1 MILEGQVGSH
11 MLEFPIKRTITIDDT
26 KKTKRGRKKK
36 DDGEKIVIHG
46 TVNIPE
52 KKPLQKLDPLPKNA
66 KNLVIVESPAK
77 AKTIEKFLGSSYKV
91 IASRGHLR
99 DLPRNQFGVKIE
111 QDFEPSYTNMWDK
124 RKLIEE
130 LQHEFVRSRNVYLAT
145 DPDREGEAISWHLA
159 HLLNIDPKDKC
170 RIMFHEITQKAVTE
184 ALQKPSCIDL
194 HKVDAQ
200 QARRVLDRIVGYKL
214 SPLLWKKV
222 CKGLS
227 AGRVQSV
234 AVRLICERE
243 EEITAFTPEEYWTV
257 SGTYKTD
264 DGVTLLAELVKID
277 GKKAAVATQEEAQAI
292 TRKLLW
298 ETQQEAGH
306 EPDRIT
312 KVEKRKR
319 KRNPQPPF
327 TTSTMQQECVSKLN
341 FGAKKTMMLAQQLYE
356 GLEIGGQGHVGL
368 ITYMRTD
375 SVRINDDMI
384 QAAREYISSVYGREY
399 VPAKPR
405 IYKTKQNSQDA
416 HEAIRPTSLEL
427 TPQVVSP
434 FLSRDQLRLYRL
446 IWDRFLA
453 SQMEAVETEHMAI
466 VITSGAYELR
476 SAGYKVLFRG
486 FTELYEDVKDK
497 TLAEL
502 PHIQPDTIVHNTA
515 VEPAQHFTQPPARYT
530 EASLIKT
537 LEEKGI
543 GRPSTYAPIMDTIQN
558 RNYVEKK
565 DKQFVPT
572 ELGVIIVE
580 LLKKYFE
587 HIINVDFTAHMEEE
601 LDGIEQ
607 GQDTYVHVMEEFYNV
622 FKPEMDVAEQQMEKV
637 TIAGEESG
645 QVCELCGAPMVYK
658 FGRFGKFLACSNFPE
673 CRNTKAIVE
682 DLGITC
688 PKCGKGSMIRRKSR
702 RGRVFYGCS
711 KYPDCDFVLWNEPV
725 NQVCPECGSIM
736 VIKHYKK
743 SPDKI
748 FCSNPECE
756 HHKKGEVVH
765 ET

>member
-1 MILEGQVGSH
+1 
-11 MLEFPIKRTITIDDT
+11 MLEFPIKRTIIIDDT
-26 KKTKRGRKKK
+26 KKKKRSRKKK
-36 DDGEKIVIHG
+36 EDGEKMVIHG
-46 TVNIPE
+46 TVNLPE

-66 KNLVIVESPAK
+66 KNLIIVESPAK
-77 AKTIEKFLGSSYKV
+77 AKTIEKFLGPSYKV
-91 IASRGHLR
+91 LASRGHLR
-99 DLPRNQFGVKIE
+99 DLPRNQFGVKIDDNF
-111 QDFEPSYTNMWDK
+111 QPTYTNMWDK

-130 LQHEFVRSRNVYLAT
+130 LQNEFVRSKKVYLAT

-159 HLLNIDPKDKC
+159 YLLNIDPTEKC
-170 RIMFHEITQKAVTE
+170 RIMFHEITKKAVLAGLDDPE
-184 ALQKPSCIDL
+184 PIDL
-194 HKVDAQ
+194 KKVDAQ

-243 EEITAFTPEEYWTV
+243 EEIKAFVPEEYWTV
-257 SGTYKTD
+257 SGTYETE
-264 DGVTLLAELVKID
+264 DGITLTAELTKID
-277 GKKAAVATQEEAQAI
+277 GKKAVIATGEEAQAI
-292 TRKLLW
+292 AKALMW
-298 ETQQEAGH
+298 EQENPSGQAA
-306 EPDRIT
+306 DAIT

-319 KRNPQPPF
+319 KRQPQPPF

-356 GLEIGGQGHVGL
+356 GLDIGEQGHVGL

-384 QAAREYISSVYGREY
+384 QAARDYVASVYGAEY
-399 VPAKPR
+399 LPPKARV
-405 IYKTKQNSQDA
+405 YKTKQNSQDA

-427 TPQVVSP
+427 TPHVVAP
-434 FLSRDQLRLYRL
+434 FLSRDQLRLYTF
-446 IWDRFLA
+446 IWNRFLA
-453 SQMEAVETEHMAI
+453 SQMEAVETEHMTI
-466 VITSGAYELR
+466 VITSGIYELR
-476 SAGYKVLFRG
+476 SAGYKVLFKG
-486 FTELYEDVKDK
+486 FTELYEDVKKDK

-502 PHIQPDTIVHNTA
+502 PNLAVNTIVHNKK
-515 VEPAQHFTQPPARYT
+515 VESTQHFTQPPARYT

-572 ELGVIIVE
+572 ELGTIIVD

-587 HIINVDFTAHMEEE
+587 RIINVGFTAHMEEE

-607 GQDTYVHVMEEFYNV
+607 GEDTYVHVMKEFYDV
-622 FKPEMDVAEQQMEKV
+622 FKPEMDVAEEQMEKV
-637 TIAGEESG
+637 TVAGQDSG

-688 PKCGKGSMIRRKSR
+688 PKCGKGTLIKRKSK
-702 RGRVFYGCS
+702 RGRIFYGCS
-711 KYPDCDFVLWNEPV
+711 HYPDCDFVLWNQPIDKK
-725 NQVCPECGSIM
+725 CPDCGSIM
-736 VIKHYKK
+736 VVKHYKK
-743 SPDKI
+743 GPDKI
-748 FCSNPECE
+748 FCSNPDCE
-756 HHKKGEVVH
+756 KHKKGEVVN
-765 ET
+765 EE

>member
-1 MILEGQVGSH
+1 
-11 MLEFPIKRTITIDDT
+11 MLEFPIKRTIVIDDT
-26 KKTKRGRKKK
+26 KKKKRSRKKK
-36 DDGEKIVIHG
+36 EDGEKMIING
-46 TVNIPE
+46 TVNLPD
-52 KKPLQKLDPLPKNA
+52 KKPLKKMDPLPKNA

-77 AKTIEKFLGSSYKV
+77 AKTIERFLGSEYKV
-91 IASRGHLR
+91 MASRGHLR
-99 DLPRNQFGVKIE
+99 DLPRNQFGVNIE
-111 QDFEPSYTNMWDK
+111 NGFTPSYTNMWDK

-130 LQHEFVRSRNVYLAT
+130 LQHEFVRSKNVYLAT

-159 HLLNIDPKDKC
+159 HLLEMDPKEKC
-170 RIMFHEITQKAVTE
+170 RVMFHEITKKAVLAGMDDPE
-184 ALQKPSCIDL
+184 PIDL
-194 HKVDAQ
+194 QKVDAQ

-243 EEITAFTPEEYWTV
+243 EEIKAFVPEEYWTV
-257 SGTYKTD
+257 SGVYKTEK
-264 DGVTLLAELVKID
+264 GLSLTAELVKID
-277 GKKAAVATQEEAQAI
+277 GKKADISDGDQARQI
-292 TRKLLW
+292 AEDLQW
-298 ETQQEAGH
+298 EQKGLAGH
-306 EPDRIT
+306 EPDRIE
-312 KVEKRKR
+312 KVEKRRR
-319 KRNPQPPF
+319 KRQPQPPF

-356 GLEIGGQGHVGL
+356 GLDIGDHGHVGL

-384 QAAREYISSVYGREY
+384 QAARERIRSVYGPEY
-399 VPAKPR
+399 VPPKPR
-405 IYKTKQNSQDA
+405 IYKTKQSSQDA

-427 TPQVVSP
+427 TPAKVAD
-434 FLSRDQLRLYRL
+434 FLSRDQLRLYTL
-446 IWDRFLA
+446 IWNRFLA

-466 VITSGAYELR
+466 TIHSGQYELR
-476 SAGYKVLFRG
+476 AAGYKVVFKG
-486 FTELYEDVKDK
+486 FTELYEDAKKDK
-497 TLAEL
+497 TAAEL
-502 PHIQPDTIVHNTA
+502 PHLEEGTVVHNQS
-515 VEPAQHFTQPPARYT
+515 VEPTQHFTQPPARYT

-572 ELGVIIVE
+572 ELGVIIVD

-587 HIINVDFTAHMEEE
+587 RIINVGFTAHMEEE
-601 LDGIEQ
+601 LDGIER
-607 GQDTYVHVMEEFYNV
+607 GTDTYVHVLQEFYDV
-622 FKPEMDVAEQQMEKV
+622 FKPEMDVAEEQMEKV
-637 TIAGEESG
+637 TVAGQDSG

-688 PKCGKGSMIRRKSR
+688 PKCGKGTLIKRKSK
-702 RGRVFYGCS
+702 RGRLFYGCS
-711 KYPDCDFVLWNEPV
+711 EYPECDFVLWNQPV
-725 NQVCPECGSIM
+725 DKKCPRCGSIM
-736 VIKHYKK
+736 VVKHYKK
-743 SPDKI
+743 GPDKI

-756 HHKKGEVVH
+756 NHKKGEVVH
-765 ET
+765 EE

>member
-1 MILEGQVGSH
+1 
-11 MLEFPIKRTITIDDT
+11 MLEFPIKRTIIIDDT
-26 KKTKRGRKKK
+26 KKKKRGRKKK
-36 DDGEKIVIHG
+36 ADGEKMIING
-46 TVNIPE
+46 TVNLPE
-52 KKPLQKLDPLPKNA
+52 KKPLKKLDPLPKNA

-77 AKTIEKFLGSSYKV
+77 AKTIERFLGSEYKV
-91 IASRGHLR
+91 MASRGHLR
-99 DLPRNQFGVKIE
+99 DLPRNQFGVNIE
-111 QDFEPSYTNMWDK
+111 DGFTPSYTNMWDK

-130 LQHEFVRSRNVYLAT
+130 LQNEYVRSKKVYLAT

-159 HLLNIDPKDKC
+159 HLLEMDPKDTC
-170 RIMFHEITQKAVTE
+170 RVMFHEITEKAVHAGMQDPE
-184 ALQKPSCIDL
+184 PIDL
-194 HKVDAQ
+194 QKVDAQ

-243 EEITAFTPEEYWTV
+243 EEIKAFVPEEYWTV
-257 SGTYKTD
+257 SGTYKTE
-264 DGVTLLAELVKID
+264 DGQMLATELIKI
-277 GKKAAVATQEEAQAI
+277 GGEKAAIADGDTANRIAADLQWEANGQD
-292 TRKLLW
+292 
-298 ETQQEAGH
+298 GH
-306 EPDRIT
+306 APDRIT
-312 KVEKRKR
+312 KVEKRRR
-319 KRNPQPPF
+319 KRHPQPPF

-356 GLEIGGQGHVGL
+356 GLDIGDRGHVGL

-375 SVRINDDMI
+375 STRINDDMI
-384 QAAREYISSVYGREY
+384 QAAREFVTANYGEEYI
-399 VPAKPR
+399 PPKPR
-405 IYKTKQNSQDA
+405 VYKTKQSSQDA

-427 TPQVVSP
+427 MPSVVAP
-434 FLSRDQLRLYRL
+434 YLSRDQLRLYTL
-446 IWDRFLA
+446 VWNRFLA

-466 VITSGAYELR
+466 TITCDPYELR
-476 SAGYKVLFRG
+476 AAGYKVLFKG
-486 FTELYEDVKDK
+486 FTELYEDTKKDK
-497 TLAEL
+497 TLSEL
-502 PHIQPDTIVHNTA
+502 PHMEEGTLVHNQT
-515 VEPAQHFTQPPARYT
+515 VEPIQHFTQPPARYT

-572 ELGVIIVE
+572 ELGVVIVD
-580 LLKKYFE
+580 LLKKFFE
-587 HIINVDFTAHMEEE
+587 RIINVGFTAHMEEE
-601 LDGIEQ
+601 LDAIEQ
-607 GQDTYVHVMEEFYNV
+607 GKDTYTHVLQEFYDV
-622 FKPEMDVAEQQMEKV
+622 FKPEMDVAEAQMEKV
-637 TIAGEESG
+637 TVAGQDSG

-688 PKCGKGSMIRRKSR
+688 PKCGKGTLIKRKSK

-711 KYPDCDFVLWNEPV
+711 EYPACDFVLWNQPV
-725 NQVCPECGSIM
+725 DKKCPVCGSIM
-736 VIKHYKK
+736 IVKHYKK
-743 SPDKI
+743 GPDKI
-748 FCSNPECE
+748 FCSNAECE
-756 HHKKGEVVH
+756 NHKKGEVVN
-765 ET
+765 EE

>member
-1 MILEGQVGSH
+1 
-11 MLEFPIKRTITIDDT
+11 MLEFPIKRTIIIDDT
-26 KKTKRGRKKK
+26 KKKKRGRKKK
-36 DDGEKIVIHG
+36 ADGEKMIING
-46 TVNIPE
+46 TVNLPE
-52 KKPLQKLDPLPKNA
+52 KKPLKKLDPLPKNA

-77 AKTIEKFLGSSYKV
+77 AKTIERFLGSEYKV
-91 IASRGHLR
+91 MASRGHLR
-99 DLPRNQFGVKIE
+99 DLPRNQFGVNIE
-111 QDFEPSYTNMWDK
+111 DGFTPSYTNMWDK

-130 LQHEFVRSRNVYLAT
+130 LQNEYVRSKKVYLAT

-159 HLLNIDPKDKC
+159 HLLEMDPKDTC
-170 RIMFHEITQKAVTE
+170 RVMFHEITEKAVLAGMQDPE
-184 ALQKPSCIDL
+184 PIDL
-194 HKVDAQ
+194 QKVDAQ

-243 EEITAFTPEEYWTV
+243 EEIKAFVPEEYWTV
-257 SGTYKTD
+257 SGTYKTE
-264 DGVTLLAELVKID
+264 DGQVLTTELVKIH
-277 GKKAAVATQEEAQAI
+277 GEKAAIGDGDTAARIAADLQWEANGQD
-292 TRKLLW
+292 
-298 ETQQEAGH
+298 GH
-306 EPDRIT
+306 APDRIT

-319 KRNPQPPF
+319 KRQPQPPF

-356 GLEIGGQGHVGL
+356 GLDIGDRGHVGL

-375 SVRINDDMI
+375 STRINDDMI
-384 QAAREYISSVYGREY
+384 QAVREFVTANYGEEYI
-399 VPAKPR
+399 PPKPR
-405 IYKTKQNSQDA
+405 VYKTKQSSQDA

-427 TPQVVSP
+427 MPSVVAP
-434 FLSRDQLRLYRL
+434 YLSRDQLRLYTL
-446 IWDRFLA
+446 VWNRFLA

-466 VITSGAYELR
+466 TITCDPYELR
-476 SAGYKVLFRG
+476 AAGYKVLFKG
-486 FTELYEDVKDK
+486 FTELYEDTKKDK
-497 TLAEL
+497 TLSEL
-502 PHIQPDTIVHNTA
+502 PHIEEGTLVHNQT
-515 VEPAQHFTQPPARYT
+515 VEPIQHFTQPPARYT

-572 ELGVIIVE
+572 ELGVVIVD
-580 LLKKYFE
+580 LLKKFFE
-587 HIINVDFTAHMEEE
+587 RIINVGFTAHMEEE
-601 LDGIEQ
+601 LDAIEQ
-607 GQDTYVHVMEEFYNV
+607 GKDTYTHVLQEFYDV
-622 FKPEMDVAEQQMEKV
+622 FKPEMDVAEEQMEKV
-637 TIAGEESG
+637 TVAGQDSG

-688 PKCGKGSMIRRKSR
+688 PKCGKGTLIKRKSK

-711 KYPDCDFVLWNEPV
+711 EYPACDFVLWNQPV
-725 NQVCPECGSIM
+725 DKKCPVCGSIM
-736 VIKHYKK
+736 IVKHYKK
-743 SPDKI
+743 GPDKI
-748 FCSNPECE
+748 FCSNAECE
-756 HHKKGEVVH
+756 NHKKGEVVN
-765 ET
+765 EE

>member
-1 MILEGQVGSH
+1 
-11 MLEFPIKRTITIDDT
+11 MLEFPIKRTIIIDDT
-26 KKTKRGRKKK
+26 KKKKRGRKKK
-36 DDGEKIVIHG
+36 ADGEKMIING
-46 TVNIPE
+46 TVNLPE
-52 KKPLQKLDPLPKNA
+52 KKPLKKLDPLPKNA

-77 AKTIEKFLGSSYKV
+77 AKTIERFLGSEYKV
-91 IASRGHLR
+91 MASRGHLR
-99 DLPRNQFGVKIE
+99 DLPRNQFGVNIE
-111 QDFEPSYTNMWDK
+111 DGFTPSYTNMWDK

-130 LQHEFVRSRNVYLAT
+130 LQNEYVRSKKVYLAT

-159 HLLNIDPKDKC
+159 HLLEMDPKDTC
-170 RIMFHEITQKAVTE
+170 RVMFHEITEKAVLAGMQDPE
-184 ALQKPSCIDL
+184 PIDL
-194 HKVDAQ
+194 QKVDAQ

-243 EEITAFTPEEYWTV
+243 EEIKAFVPEEYWTV
-257 SGTYKTD
+257 SGTYKTE
-264 DGVTLLAELVKID
+264 DGQVLTTELVKIH
-277 GKKAAVATQEEAQAI
+277 GEKAAIGDGDTAARIAADLQWEANGQDDHA
-292 TRKLLW
+292 
-298 ETQQEAGH
+298 
-306 EPDRIT
+306 PDRIT

-319 KRNPQPPF
+319 KRQPQPPF

-356 GLEIGGQGHVGL
+356 GLDIGDRGHVGL

-375 SVRINDDMI
+375 STRINDDMI
-384 QAAREYISSVYGREY
+384 QAAREFVTANYGEEYI
-399 VPAKPR
+399 PPKPR
-405 IYKTKQNSQDA
+405 VYKTKQSSQDA

-427 TPQVVSP
+427 MPSVVAP
-434 FLSRDQLRLYRL
+434 YLSRDQLRLYTL
-446 IWDRFLA
+446 VWNRFLA

-466 VITSGAYELR
+466 TITCAPYELR
-476 SAGYKVLFRG
+476 AAGYKVLFKG
-486 FTELYEDVKDK
+486 FTELYEDTKKDK
-497 TLAEL
+497 TLSEL
-502 PHIQPDTIVHNTA
+502 PHMEEGTLVHNQT
-515 VEPAQHFTQPPARYT
+515 VEPIQHFTQPPARYT

-572 ELGVIIVE
+572 ELGVVIVD
-580 LLKKYFE
+580 LLKKFFE
-587 HIINVDFTAHMEEE
+587 RIINVGFTAHMEEE
-601 LDGIEQ
+601 LDAIEQ
-607 GQDTYVHVMEEFYNV
+607 GKDTYTHVLQEFYDV
-622 FKPEMDVAEQQMEKV
+622 FKPEMDVAEEQMEKV
-637 TIAGEESG
+637 TVAGQDSG

-688 PKCGKGSMIRRKSR
+688 PKCGKGTLIKRKSK

-711 KYPDCDFVLWNEPV
+711 EYPACDFVLWNQPV
-725 NQVCPECGSIM
+725 DKKCPVCGSIM
-736 VIKHYKK
+736 IVKHYKK
-743 SPDKI
+743 GPDKI
-748 FCSNPECE
+748 FCSNAECE
-756 HHKKGEVVH
+756 NHKKGEVVN
-765 ET
+765 EE

>member
-1 MILEGQVGSH
+1 
-11 MLEFPIKRTITIDDT
+11 MLEFPIKRTIIIDDT
-26 KKTKRGRKKK
+26 KKKKRGRKKK
-36 DDGEKIVIHG
+36 DDGEKIVING
-46 TVNIPE
+46 TVNLPE
-52 KKPLQKLDPLPKNA
+52 KKPLKKMDPLPKNA

-77 AKTIEKFLGSSYKV
+77 AKTIERFLGSSYKV
-91 IASRGHLR
+91 MASRGHLR
-99 DLPRNQFGVKIE
+99 DLPRNQFGVNIE
-111 QDFEPSYTNMWDK
+111 DGFLPTYTNMWDK
-124 RKLIEE
+124 RKLIED
-130 LQHEFVRSRNVYLAT
+130 LQNEFIRSKNVYLAT

-159 HLLNIDPKDKC
+159 HLLEINPNDAC
-170 RIMFHEITQKAVTE
+170 RVMFHEITKKAVLAGME
-184 ALQKPSCIDL
+184 DPKPIDL
-194 HKVDAQ
+194 KKVDAQ

-243 EEITAFTPEEYWTV
+243 EEIKAFVPEEYWTV
-257 SGTYKTD
+257 SGTYKTET
-264 DGVTLLAELVKID
+264 GLSLSTELVKID
-277 GKKAAVATQEEAQAI
+277 GEKAKISDGETAKAIADALQWEQRQGTEE
-292 TRKLLW
+292 
-298 ETQQEAGH
+298 H
-306 EPDRIT
+306 EPDRII

-319 KRNPQPPF
+319 KRQPQPPF

-356 GLEIGGQGHVGL
+356 GLDIGEQGHVGL

-375 SVRINDDMI
+375 STRINDDMI
-384 QAAREYISSVYGREY
+384 KAAREFILSTYGPEY
-399 VPAKPR
+399 VPEKAR
-405 IYKTKQNSQDA
+405 IYKTKQSSQDA

-427 TPQVVSP
+427 TPHAVAS
-434 FLSRDQLRLYRL
+434 FLTRDQLRLYTL
-446 IWDRFLA
+446 IWNRFLA
-453 SQMEAVETEHMAI
+453 SQMESVETEHMAI
-466 VITSGAYELR
+466 SIASGKYELR
-476 SAGYKVLFRG
+476 AAGYKVVFKG
-486 FTELYEDVKDK
+486 FTELYEDVKKDK
-497 TLAEL
+497 NASEL
-502 PHIQPDTIVHNTA
+502 PHIQEGAVVHNQS
-515 VEPAQHFTQPPARYT
+515 VEPIQHFTQPPARYT

-565 DKQFVPT
+565 DKQFIPT
-572 ELGVIIVE
+572 ELGVIIVD

-587 HIINVDFTAHMEEE
+587 RIINVGFTAHMEEE
-601 LDGIEQ
+601 LDDIEQ
-607 GQDTYVHVMEEFYNV
+607 GKDTYAHVLQEFYDV

-637 TIAGEESG
+637 VVAGQDSG

-688 PKCGKGSMIRRKSR
+688 PKCGKGSLIKRKSK

-711 KYPDCDFVLWNEPV
+711 EYPNCDFVLWNQPIDKKCPV
-725 NQVCPECGSIM
+725 CGSIM
-736 VIKHYKK
+736 VVKHYKK
-743 SPDKI
+743 GPDKI
-748 FCSNPECE
+748 FCSNAECE
-756 HHKKGEVVH
+756 NHKKGEAIN
-765 ET
+765 EE

>member
-1 MILEGQVGSH
+1 
-11 MLEFPIKRTITIDDT
+11 MLEFPIKRTIIIDDT
-26 KKTKRGRKKK
+26 KKKKRGRKKK
-36 DDGEKIVIHG
+36 ADGEKMIING
-46 TVNIPE
+46 TVNLPE
-52 KKPLQKLDPLPKNA
+52 KKPLKKLDPLPKNA

-77 AKTIEKFLGSSYKV
+77 AKTIERFLGSEYKV
-91 IASRGHLR
+91 MASRGHLR
-99 DLPRNQFGVKIE
+99 DLPRNQFGVNIE
-111 QDFEPSYTNMWDK
+111 DGFTPSYTNMWDK

-130 LQHEFVRSRNVYLAT
+130 LQNEYVRSKKVYLAT

-159 HLLNIDPKDKC
+159 HLLEMDPKDTC
-170 RIMFHEITQKAVTE
+170 RVMFHEITEKAVLAGMQDPE
-184 ALQKPSCIDL
+184 PIDL
-194 HKVDAQ
+194 QKVDAQ

-243 EEITAFTPEEYWTV
+243 EEIKAFVPEEYWTV
-257 SGTYKTD
+257 SGTYKTE
-264 DGVTLLAELVKID
+264 DGQVLTTELVKIH
-277 GKKAAVATQEEAQAI
+277 GEKAAIGDGDTAARISADLQWEANGQD
-292 TRKLLW
+292 
-298 ETQQEAGH
+298 GH
-306 EPDRIT
+306 APDRIT

-319 KRNPQPPF
+319 KRQPQPPF

-356 GLEIGGQGHVGL
+356 GLDIGDRGHVGL

-375 SVRINDDMI
+375 STRINDDMI
-384 QAAREYISSVYGREY
+384 QAAREFVTANYGEEYI
-399 VPAKPR
+399 PPKPR
-405 IYKTKQNSQDA
+405 VYKTKQSSQDA

-427 TPQVVSP
+427 MPSVVAP
-434 FLSRDQLRLYRL
+434 YLSRDQLRLYTL
-446 IWDRFLA
+446 VWNRFLA

-466 VITSGAYELR
+466 TIACDPYELR
-476 SAGYKVLFRG
+476 AAGYKVLFKG
-486 FTELYEDVKDK
+486 FTELYEDTKKDK
-497 TLAEL
+497 TLSEL
-502 PHIQPDTIVHNTA
+502 PHMEEGTLVHNQT
-515 VEPAQHFTQPPARYT
+515 VEPIQHFTQPPARYT

-572 ELGVIIVE
+572 ELGVVIVD
-580 LLKKYFE
+580 LLKKFFE
-587 HIINVDFTAHMEEE
+587 RIINVGFTAHMEEE
-601 LDGIEQ
+601 LDAIEQ
-607 GQDTYVHVMEEFYNV
+607 GKDTYTHVLQEFYDV
-622 FKPEMDVAEQQMEKV
+622 FKPEMDVAEEQMEKV
-637 TIAGEESG
+637 TVAGQDSG

-688 PKCGKGSMIRRKSR
+688 PKCGKGTLIKRKSK

-711 KYPDCDFVLWNEPV
+711 EYPACDFVLWNQPV
-725 NQVCPECGSIM
+725 DKKCPVCGSIM
-736 VIKHYKK
+736 IVKHYKK
-743 SPDKI
+743 GPDKI
-748 FCSNPECE
+748 FCSNAECE
-756 HHKKGEVVH
+756 NHKKGEVVN
-765 ET
+765 EE

>member
-1 MILEGQVGSH
+1 
-11 MLEFPIKRTITIDDT
+11 MLEFPIKRTIIIDDT
-26 KKTKRGRKKK
+26 KKKKRGRKKK
-36 DDGEKIVIHG
+36 EDGEKMIING
-46 TVNIPE
+46 TVNLPE
-52 KKPLQKLDPLPKNA
+52 KKPLKKLDPLPKNA

-77 AKTIEKFLGSSYKV
+77 AKTIERFLGSEYKV
-91 IASRGHLR
+91 MASRGHLR
-99 DLPRNQFGVKIE
+99 DLPRNQFGVNIE
-111 QDFEPSYTNMWDK
+111 DGFTPSYTNMWDK

-130 LQHEFVRSRNVYLAT
+130 LQNEYVRSKKVYLAT

-159 HLLNIDPKDKC
+159 HLLEMDPHDKC
-170 RIMFHEITQKAVTE
+170 RVMFHEITEKAVHAGME
-184 ALQKPSCIDL
+184 DPEPIDL
-194 HKVDAQ
+194 QKVDAQ

-243 EEITAFTPEEYWTV
+243 EEIKAFVPEEYWTV
-257 SGTYKTD
+257 SGTYKTE
-264 DGVTLLAELVKID
+264 DGQMLTTELVKIH
-277 GKKAAVATQEEAQAI
+277 GKKAAIADGDTANQIAADLQ
-292 TRKLLW
+292 W
-298 ETQQEAGH
+298 EHNGQVNH

-319 KRNPQPPF
+319 KRQPQPPF

-356 GLEIGGQGHVGL
+356 GLDMGERGHVGL

-375 SVRINDDMI
+375 STRINDDMI
-384 QAAREYISSVYGREY
+384 QAAREFVTANYGDEYIPPKARV
-399 VPAKPR
+399 
-405 IYKTKQNSQDA
+405 YKTKQSSQDA
-416 HEAIRPTSLEL
+416 HEAIRPTSLEF
-427 TPQVVSP
+427 TPSVVAP
-434 FLSRDQLRLYRL
+434 YVSRDQLRLYTL
-446 IWDRFLA
+446 IWNRFLA

-466 VITSGAYELR
+466 TITCEPYELR
-476 SAGYKVLFRG
+476 AAGYKVVFKG
-486 FTELYEDVKDK
+486 FTELYEDAKKDK
-497 TLAEL
+497 TLSEL
-502 PHIQPDTIVHNTA
+502 PHIEQDTVVHNQT
-515 VEPAQHFTQPPARYT
+515 VEPIQHFTQPPARYT

-572 ELGVIIVE
+572 ELGVVIVD
-580 LLKKYFE
+580 LLKKFFE
-587 HIINVDFTAHMEEE
+587 RIINVGFTAHMEEE
-601 LDGIEQ
+601 LDAIEQ
-607 GQDTYVHVMEEFYNV
+607 GKDTYQHVLQEFYDV
-622 FKPEMDVAEQQMEKV
+622 FKPEMDVAETQMEKV
-637 TIAGEESG
+637 TVAGQESG

-688 PKCGKGSMIRRKSR
+688 PKCGKGTLIKRKSK

-711 KYPDCDFVLWNEPV
+711 EYPACDFVLWNQPV
-725 NQVCPECGSIM
+725 DKKCPQCGSIM
-736 VIKHYKK
+736 IVKHYKK
-743 SPDKI
+743 GPDKM
-748 FCSNPECE
+748 FCSNAECE
-756 HHKKGEVVH
+756 NHKKGEVVN
-765 ET
+765 EE

>member
-1 MILEGQVGSH
+1 

-26 KKTKRGRKKK
+26 KKKKRGRKKK
-36 DDGEKIVIHG
+36 EDGEKIVIHG
-46 TVNIPE
+46 TVNRPE

-77 AKTIEKFLGSSYKV
+77 AKTIEKFLGPSYKV
-91 IASRGHLR
+91 MASRGHLR
-99 DLPRNQFGVKIE
+99 DLPRNQFGVNIE

-124 RKLIEE
+124 RKLIED
-130 LQHEFVRSRNVYLAT
+130 LQNEFIRSRQVYLAT

-159 HLLNIDPKDKC
+159 HLLNMDPTDKC
-170 RIMFHEITQKAVTE
+170 RIMFHEITKKAVLDGLAAPE
-184 ALQKPSCIDL
+184 PIDL

-243 EEITAFTPEEYWTV
+243 EEIKAFVPEEYWTIH
-257 SGTYKTD
+257 GTYTTD
-264 DGVTLLAELVKID
+264 DGITLQAELVKMN
-277 GKKAAVATQEEAQAI
+277 GKKAAIATGEEAGNIAAALQWEQQGAEGHGPDTI
-292 TRKLLW
+292 T
-298 ETQQEAGH
+298 A
-306 EPDRIT
+306 
-312 KVEKRKR
+312 VEKRKR
-319 KRNPQPPF
+319 KRQPQPPF

-356 GLEIGGQGHVGL
+356 GLEIGDQGHVGL

-384 QAAREYISSVYGREY
+384 QAARDYISSVYGKEY
-399 VPAKPR
+399 IPAKPR

-427 TPQVVSP
+427 TPHAVSP
-434 FLSRDQLRLYRL
+434 FLSRDQLRLYTL
-446 IWDRFLA
+446 IWNRFLA

-476 SAGYKVLFRG
+476 SSGYKVLFKG
-486 FTELYEDVKDK
+486 FTELYEDIKKDK
-497 TLAEL
+497 TAAEL
-502 PHIQPDTIVHNTA
+502 PHIAEGTVVHNAA
-515 VEPAQHFTQPPARYT
+515 VEPVQHFTQPPARYT

-558 RNYVEKK
+558 RNYVEKQ
-565 DKQFVPT
+565 DKAFVPT
-572 ELGVIIVE
+572 ELGIVIVD

-587 HIINVDFTAHMEEE
+587 QIINVGFTAHMEEE

-607 GQDTYVHVMEEFYNV
+607 GQDTYLHVMQEFYDV
-622 FKPEMDVAEQQMEKV
+622 FKPEMDVAEEQMEKV
-637 TIAGEESG
+637 TVAGQDSG

-673 CRNTKAIVE
+673 CRNTKAITE
-682 DLGITC
+682 DLGIVC
-688 PKCGKGSMIRRKSR
+688 PKCGKGSLIKRKSK

-711 KYPDCDFVLWNEPV
+711 SYPECDFVLWNQPIDRK
-725 NQVCPECGSIM
+725 CPDCGNIM

-743 SPDKI
+743 GPDKI
-748 FCSNPECE
+748 FCSNAECE
-756 HHKKGEVVH
+756 RSKKGEVVN
-765 ET
+765 EE

>member
-1 MILEGQVGSH
+1 
-11 MLEFPIKRTITIDDT
+11 MLEFPIKRTIIIDDT
-26 KKTKRGRKKK
+26 KKKKRGRKKK
-36 DDGEKIVIHG
+36 ADGEKMIING
-46 TVNIPE
+46 TVNLPE
-52 KKPLQKLDPLPKNA
+52 KKPLKKLDPLPKNA

-77 AKTIEKFLGSSYKV
+77 AKTIERFLGSEYKV
-91 IASRGHLR
+91 MASRGHLR
-99 DLPRNQFGVKIE
+99 DLPRNQFGVNIE
-111 QDFEPSYTNMWDK
+111 DGFTPSYTNMWDK

-130 LQHEFVRSRNVYLAT
+130 LQNEYVRSKKVYLAT

-159 HLLNIDPKDKC
+159 HLLEMDPKDTC
-170 RIMFHEITQKAVTE
+170 RVMFHEITEKAVLAGMQDPE
-184 ALQKPSCIDL
+184 PIDL
-194 HKVDAQ
+194 QKVDAQ

-243 EEITAFTPEEYWTV
+243 EEIKAFVPEEYWTV
-257 SGTYKTD
+257 SGTYKTE
-264 DGVTLLAELVKID
+264 DGQVLTTELVKIH
-277 GKKAAVATQEEAQAI
+277 GEKAAIGDGDTAARIAADLQWEANGQD
-292 TRKLLW
+292 
-298 ETQQEAGH
+298 GH
-306 EPDRIT
+306 APDRIT

-319 KRNPQPPF
+319 KRQPQPPF

-356 GLEIGGQGHVGL
+356 GLDIGDRGHVGL

-375 SVRINDDMI
+375 STRINDDMI
-384 QAAREYISSVYGREY
+384 QAAREFVTANYGEEYI
-399 VPAKPR
+399 PPKPR
-405 IYKTKQNSQDA
+405 VYKTKQSSQDA

-427 TPQVVSP
+427 MPSVVAP
-434 FLSRDQLRLYRL
+434 YLSRDQLRLYTL
-446 IWDRFLA
+446 VWNRFLA

-466 VITSGAYELR
+466 TITCDPYELR
-476 SAGYKVLFRG
+476 AAGYKVLFKG
-486 FTELYEDVKDK
+486 FTELYEDTKKDK
-497 TLAEL
+497 TLSEL
-502 PHIQPDTIVHNTA
+502 PHMEEGTLVHNQT
-515 VEPAQHFTQPPARYT
+515 VEPIQHFTQPPARYT

-572 ELGVIIVE
+572 ELGVVIVD
-580 LLKKYFE
+580 LLKKFFE
-587 HIINVDFTAHMEEE
+587 RIINVGFTAHMEEE
-601 LDGIEQ
+601 LDAIEQ
-607 GQDTYVHVMEEFYNV
+607 GKDTYTHVLQEFYDV
-622 FKPEMDVAEQQMEKV
+622 FKPEMDVAEEQMEKV
-637 TIAGEESG
+637 TVAGQDSG

-688 PKCGKGSMIRRKSR
+688 PKCGKGTLIKRKSK

-711 KYPDCDFVLWNEPV
+711 EYPACDFVLWNQPV
-725 NQVCPECGSIM
+725 DKKCPVCGSIM
-736 VIKHYKK
+736 IVKHYKK
-743 SPDKI
+743 GPDKI
-748 FCSNPECE
+748 FCSNAECE
-756 HHKKGEVVH
+756 NHKKGEVVN
-765 ET
+765 EE